1 MNKSELEIYNKIQ
14 ERIDVLEEEIY
25 ALTEAKTMNPIKR
38 IIKAVSRTK
47 KKNYKHEVVIKLS
60 LMDIRALQ
68 DIRISELNNLI
79 KFIEDK

>member
-38 IIKAVSRTK
+38 IIKTLSRTK
-47 KKNYKHEVVIKLS
+47 KKDYEHEVVIKLS

-68 DIRISELNNLI
+68 DIRINELNNLK

>member
-47 KKNYKHEVVIKLS
+47 KKNYEHEVVIKLS
-60 LMDIRALQ
+60 LMDIRVLQ
-68 DIRISELNNLI
+68 DIRISELNNLK